1 MTTLT
6 VVTACWGEDYA
17 QFIPQWFEGYHK
29 LNRKPNELILGI
41 GKDDP
46 TGLSQYS
53 PQEAKIVEVPEGQT
67 SVKWDYL
74 IRQSTSEW
82 FSYMPIDDQLLP
94 GAYDEIDLTGD
105 ADVYVD
111 SIKVKHANYVD
122 KGEWKAHELEH
133 KLIAPGFVPMRLEL
147 YKQIGL
153 KHEFK
158 FFDWVL
164 QVDLVKAGA
173 KPYFANTM
181 RMIWDEGISG
191 TTYSS
196 KQNEYYQSEHEKA
209 AAYARA
215 NA

>member
-46 TGLSQYS
+46 TGLSQYAT
-53 PQEAKIVEVPEGQT
+53 PEAKIVEVPEGQL

-82 FSYMPIDDQLLP
+82 FSYMPIDDQPLP
-94 GAYDEIDLTGD
+94 GAYDEIDLTDGF
-105 ADVYVD
+105 DVYVD
-111 SIKVKHANYVD
+111 SIIAKQEGYTY
-122 KGEWKAHELEH
+122 KGQWNAADLSGG
-133 KLIAPGFVPMRLEL
+133 LIAPGFVPMRLDL

-153 KHEFK
+153 KHDYK
-158 FFDWVL
+158 WFDWIL
-164 QVDLVKAGA
+164 QVDMVKAGA
-173 KPYFANTM
+173 KPFMANTT
-181 RMIWDEGISG
+181 RMIWDEGLNRR
-191 TTYSS
+191 TYSS
-196 KQNEYYQSEHEKA
+196 KQNDYYHSEHQKA
-209 AAYARA
+209 VEYARA